1 MDPAQERLVAPILA
15 RLWDGRT
22 VLRYNGSDYASLR
35 HGGRILRVDAL
46 PEEWYRDREQH
57 ELALRVLPLLRS
69 LFADVD
75 IIARSA
81 SAAQLASSLSLAS
94 GDVLVVSNKAGPHCR
109 TTFEGPRYVQR
120 LYADYSCEHLWAKE
134 LNFSSVEERLAHLA
148 SCVARD
154 FDHAQVAHLE
164 RHLAV
169 PLAASVTPVARGR
182 AGDEHAG
189 ALAASLLAS
198 LEAAIDDVAHL
209 LMEDG
214 PGSPAAT
221 TCLPMATQLRELLE
235 PLRLLHRRLG
245 EVRRGGGGAW
255 RLLPHAALLPLRACC
270 DALRPLAFR
279 LRDDNLHEELVRVR
293 CAAAAPGAAAAV
305 NAAVKSAAA
314 ALDSITQ
321 QPLPM

>member
-15 RLWDGRT
+15 QLWDGRT
-22 VLRYNGSDYASLR
+22 VLRYNGADYASLR

-46 PEEWYRDREQH
+46 PEEWYRNREQH
-57 ELALRVLPLLRS
+57 QLALRVLPLLRS

-75 IIARSA
+75 SIAHSA
-81 SAAQLASSLSLAS
+81 SAAQLASSLSLSS

-120 LYADYSCEHLWAKE
+120 LYADYSCERLWAQE
-134 LNFSSVEERLAHLA
+134 LNFSSVEERLAHLT
-148 SCVARD
+148 SCFVRD

-169 PLAASVTPVARGR
+169 PLVTASATPVARGG
-182 AGDEHAG
+182 AGDEHVA
-189 ALAASLLAS
+189 ALAAASLAS

-221 TCLPMATQLRELLE
+221 TRLPMPTQLRELLE

-245 EVRRGGGGAW
+245 EVRRGGGAW
-255 RLLPHAALLPLRACC
+255 RQLPHAALLPLRACC

-305 NAAVKSAAA
+305 DAAVKSAAA
-314 ALDSITQ
+314 ALESITQ
-321 QPLPM
+321 RPLPV